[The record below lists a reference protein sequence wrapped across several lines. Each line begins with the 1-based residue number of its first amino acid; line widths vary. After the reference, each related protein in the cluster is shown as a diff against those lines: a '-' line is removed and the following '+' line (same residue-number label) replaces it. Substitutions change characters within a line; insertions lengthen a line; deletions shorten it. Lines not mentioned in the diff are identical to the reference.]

1 MLEIFGE
8 NVSNAFIWNAMK
20 VPFSDF
26 IHDMSQAPSKV
37 LSKWIKVD
45 KWDYLKYPSEEFDNS
60 FCEGSYESLQR
71 LEGKN
76 RKVPFFKVQSGKIA
90 VWVDIGSTNNLQLGQ
105 T

>member
-1 MLEIFGE
+1 
-8 NVSNAFIWNAMK
+8 MK

-26 IHDMSQAPSKV
+26 IHDMSQAPSKG
-37 LSKWIKVD
+37 LSKWINGK
-45 KWDYLKYPSEEFDNS
+45 YLKYPSEEFENPMS
-60 FCEGSYESLQR
+60 SYESLQR

-90 VWVDIGSTNNLQLGQ
+90 VWVDIGSTTNLQLGQ